1 MIEYVNNDSVG
12 GLNTMT
18 TNFEKTSVNEGV
30 LTFEIPVEEVKV
42 GLDKAFKRV
51 QKSISV
57 PGFRKGKVP
66 RQVFNNVYGEAALYE
81 DALNTVL
88 PKAYEN
94 AVKEAELEVV
104 TQPKIDIKS
113 MEKGQPWVLTAKVI
127 LKPEV
132 KLGEYKNLEV
142 EKQDVTVTDEEV
154 KSEIESKRKRLAEL
168 VVKED
173 AAKIGDTVVIDYEG
187 FIGEEAF
194 AGGKGENHSLE
205 LGSNSFIPGFEDQLV
220 GVKPGDTKEVVVTFP
235 EEYHAEELAGKE
247 ATFKVSVHEVKE
259 LVLPELDDEF
269 AKDADDSVET
279 LAELEVKVRETLTNS
294 KETAAKEIIED
305 LAIRKAVENA
315 EIVELPHEM
324 VHEEIHRQMDH
335 FLNNLK
341 RQGINEELY
350 FQITGS
356 SRADLHDQFGEEA
369 ELRTKTNLVLE
380 AIVANENLE
389 VSQEDLEKEVS
400 ELATQYKMTPEQ
412 VKQFVTT
419 DMLSSDIKLK
429 KAMEL
434 IVSTA
439 IQK

>member
-1 MIEYVNNDSVG
+1 
-12 GLNTMT
+12 MT
-18 TNFEKTSVNEGV
+18 TNFEKTSVNEGI
-30 LTFEIPVEEVKV
+30 LTFEIPVEDIKE

-51 QKSISV
+51 QKNITV

-66 RQVFNNVYGEAALYE
+66 RQVFNNVYGESALYE
-81 DALNTVL
+81 EVLNSTL
-88 PKAYEN
+88 PKAYES
-94 AVKEAELEVV
+94 AVKEAELDVV
-104 TQPKIDIKS
+104 TQPVIDVKS
-113 MEKGQPWVLTAKVI
+113 MEKGQPWVLTAKVT

-142 EKQDVTVTDEEV
+142 EKQDTTVTDEDV
-154 KSEIESKRKRLAEL
+154 NNEIESKRKSLAEL

-173 AAKIGDTVVIDYEG
+173 AAESGDTVVIDFEG
-187 FIGEEAF
+187 FVGDEAF
-194 AGGKGENHSLE
+194 EGGKGENHSLE

-220 GVKPGDTKEVVVTFP
+220 GVKPGDEKDVVVTFP
-235 EEYHAEELAGKE
+235 EEYHAEDLAGKE
-247 ATFKVSVHEVKE
+247 ATFKVKVHEVKA
-259 LVLPELDDEF
+259 LQLPELDDEF

-279 LAELEVKVRETLTNS
+279 LAELENKIRVDLTES
-294 KETAAKEIIED
+294 KEAAAKEIVED

-315 EIVELPHEM
+315 EIVELPYEM

-341 RQGINEELY
+341 RQGIDKELY

-356 SRADLHDQFGEEA
+356 SEADLHDQFGEEA

-380 AIVANENLE
+380 AIVEN
-389 VSQEDLEKEVS
+389 EDLTVTEEEIENEVN
-400 ELATQYKMTPEQ
+400 ELATQYQMSADQ
-412 VKQFVTT
+412 VKQFVSN
-419 DMLSSDIKLK
+419 DMLTSDIKLK

-439 IQK
+439 VQK

>member
-1 MIEYVNNDSVG
+1 
-12 GLNTMT
+12 MT

-81 DALNTVL
+81 DALNAVL
-88 PKAYEN
+88 PTAYEK
-94 AVKEAELEVV
+94 AVKEAELDVV
-104 TQPKIDIKS
+104 TQPQIDIKS
-113 MEKGQPWVLTAKVI
+113 MEKGQPWVLTAKVT

-142 EKQDVTVTDEEV
+142 EKQDVTVTDEDV
-154 KSEIESKRKRLAEL
+154 KNDIEAKRKRLAEL

-173 AAKIGDTVVIDYEG
+173 AAVSGDTVVIDFEG

-194 AGGKGENHSLE
+194 EGGKGENHSLE

-220 GVKPGDTKEVVVTFP
+220 GTKAGDAKEVVVTFP
-235 EEYHAEELAGKE
+235 EEYHSEELAGKE
-247 ATFKVSVHEVKE
+247 GTFKVTVHEVKE
-259 LVLPELDDEF
+259 MVLPELDDEF
-269 AKDADDSVET
+269 AKDVDDSVET
-279 LAELEVKVRETLTNS
+279 LADLEAKVREELTAS
-294 KETAAKEIIED
+294 KEAAAKEIVED
-305 LAIRKAVENA
+305 LAIRQAVENA

-341 RQGINEELY
+341 RQGINEDLY

-356 SRADLHDQFGEEA
+356 SKADLHDQFGEEA

-380 AIVANENLE
+380 AIVANEDLE
-389 VSQEDLEKEVS
+389 VTDEDIEKEVS
-400 ELATQYKMTPEQ
+400 ELAAQYNMTPEQ
-412 VKQFVTT
+412 VKQFVST

-439 IQK
+439 VQK

>member
-1 MIEYVNNDSVG
+1 
-12 GLNTMT
+12 MT
-18 TNFEKTSVNEGV
+18 TNFEKTSVNEGI
-30 LTFEIPVEEVKV
+30 LTFEIPVEDIKE

-51 QKSISV
+51 QKNITV

-66 RQVFNNVYGEAALYE
+66 RQVFNNVYGESALYE
-81 DALNTVL
+81 EVLNSTL
-88 PKAYEN
+88 PKAYES
-94 AVKEAELEVV
+94 AVKEAELDVV
-104 TQPKIDIKS
+104 TQPVIDVKS
-113 MEKGQPWVLTAKVI
+113 MEKGQPWVLTAKVT

-142 EKQDVTVTDEEV
+142 EKQDTTVTDEDV
-154 KSEIESKRKRLAEL
+154 KNEIESKRKSLAEL

-173 AAKIGDTVVIDYEG
+173 AAESGDTVVIDFEG
-187 FIGEEAF
+187 FVGDEAF
-194 AGGKGENHSLE
+194 EGGKGENHSLE

-220 GVKPGDTKEVVVTFP
+220 GVKPGDEKDVVVTFP
-235 EEYHAEELAGKE
+235 EEYHAEDLAGKE
-247 ATFKVSVHEVKE
+247 ATFKVKVHEVKA
-259 LVLPELDDEF
+259 LQLPELDDEF

-279 LAELEVKVRETLTNS
+279 LAELENKIRVDLTES
-294 KETAAKEIIED
+294 KEAAAKEIVED

-315 EIVELPHEM
+315 EIVELPYEM

-341 RQGINEELY
+341 RQGIDKDLY

-356 SRADLHDQFGEEA
+356 SEADLHDQFGEEA

-380 AIVANENLE
+380 AIVEN
-389 VSQEDLEKEVS
+389 EDLTVTEEEIENEVN
-400 ELATQYKMTPEQ
+400 ELATQYQMSADQ
-412 VKQFVTT
+412 VKQFVSN
-419 DMLSSDIKLK
+419 DMLTSDIKLK

-439 IQK
+439 VQK

>member
-1 MIEYVNNDSVG
+1 
-12 GLNTMT
+12 MT
-18 TNFEKTSVNEGV
+18 TNFEKTSVNEGI
-30 LTFEIPVEEVKV
+30 LTFEIPVEDIKE

-51 QKSISV
+51 QKNITV

-66 RQVFNNVYGEAALYE
+66 RQVFNNVYGESALYE
-81 DALNTVL
+81 EVLNSTL
-88 PKAYEN
+88 PKAYES
-94 AVKEAELEVV
+94 AVKEAELDVV
-104 TQPKIDIKS
+104 TQPEIDVKS
-113 MEKGQPWVLTAKVI
+113 MEKGQPWVLTAKVT

-142 EKQDVTVTDEEV
+142 EKQDTTVTDEDV
-154 KSEIESKRKRLAEL
+154 KNEIESKRKSLAEL

-173 AAKIGDTVVIDYEG
+173 AAESGDTVVIDFEG
-187 FIGEEAF
+187 FVGDEAF
-194 AGGKGENHSLE
+194 EGGKGENHSLE

-220 GVKPGDTKEVVVTFP
+220 GVKPGDEKDVVVTFP
-235 EEYHAEELAGKE
+235 EEYHAEDLAGKE
-247 ATFKVSVHEVKE
+247 ATFKVKVHEVKA
-259 LVLPELDDEF
+259 LQLPELDDEF

-279 LAELEVKVRETLTNS
+279 LAELENKIRVDLTES
-294 KETAAKEIIED
+294 KEAAAKEIVED

-315 EIVELPHEM
+315 EIVELPYEM

-341 RQGINEELY
+341 RQGIDKDLY

-356 SRADLHDQFGEEA
+356 SEADLHDQFGEEA

-380 AIVANENLE
+380 AIVEN
-389 VSQEDLEKEVS
+389 EDLTVTEEEIENEVD
-400 ELATQYKMTPEQ
+400 ELATQYQMSADQ
-412 VKQFVTT
+412 VKQFVSN
-419 DMLSSDIKLK
+419 DMLTSDIKLK

-439 IQK
+439 VQK